1 MSVPFAVTALDG
13 LDDFET
19 WSAECLLPAVG
30 ASVAEARRLVRRELT
45 SRGCVSFVDDCQLI
59 VSELVTNAVRHAGT
73 AFALRLRGTREWVY
87 GEVFD
92 TGPAPPRQRE
102 ARPDATDGRGLLI
115 VGTLAAS
122 WGYAPGARGGKIVWF
137 VLGDS

>member
-1 MSVPFAVTALDG
+1 MTVPFAVAALDG

-45 SRGCVSFVDDCQLI
+45 GRGHTGLVDDCQLI

-73 AFALRLRGTREWVY
+73 AFALRLRGTTAWIY
-87 GEVFD
+87 GEVYD
-92 TGPAPPRQRE
+92 TGATPPR
-102 ARPDATDGRGLLI
+102 ARDPRPESTDGRGLLI
-115 VGTLAAS
+115 VGALAAS
-122 WGYAPGARGGKIVWF
+122 WGYAPGVRGGKIVWF

>member
-1 MSVPFAVTALDG
+1 MSVPFAATALDG

-30 ASVAEARRLVRRELT
+30 SSVATARSLVRRELT
-45 SRGCVSFVDDCQLI
+45 GQGCATFLDDCQLI

-73 AFALRLRGTREWVY
+73 AFALRLRGTTEWVY
-87 GEVFD
+87 GEVYD
-92 TGPAPPRQRE
+92 TGGMPPRPRDP
-102 ARPDATDGRGLLI
+102 RPESTDGRGLMI
-115 VGTLAAS
+115 VAALAAS
-122 WGYAPGARGGKIVWF
+122 WGYAPGVCGGKIVWF